1 MIPAIFGCAGPQPS
15 AAEREFF
22 RAVRPLGFIL
32 FGRNVESPDQVR
44 RLTAALRDSVAAAD
58 APILID
64 QEGGRVARLR
74 PPHWRHP
81 PPAATFGALHAR
93 DPAAAREAAR
103 LNAYLIGA
111 EAAALGIDTICAPV
125 LDVPAPG
132 SHDIVG
138 DRAFARDPAIV
149 AELGRETLRGLGEAG
164 LRGTIKH
171 IPGHG
176 RARADSHLELP
187 VVEASAQDLAA
198 SDFAPFKALAGEADW
213 AMTAHVLYPAL
224 DPAAPATLS
233 AAVVGNTIRGAIGF
247 AGLILT
253 DDLSMKALGGDFALR
268 TRRAFA
274 AGCDVALHCN
284 GDPEEMRA
292 VALAAAPHAVDRA
305 DFMRRRLSRPLTRVA
320 RDAAAARNR
329 LAALLGG
336 VA

>member
-1 MIPAIFGCAGPQPS
+1 MIPAILGCAGTELLP
-15 AAEREFF
+15 AERDFF
-22 RAVRPLGFIL
+22 RAERPLGFIL
-32 FGRNVESPDQVR
+32 FARNVATPDQVR
-44 RLTAALRDSVAAAD
+44 RLTAGLRASVEAAD
-58 APILID
+58 APVLID
-64 QEGGRVARLR
+64 QEGGRVARLL

-81 PPAATFGALHAR
+81 PPAAMFGALHAR
-93 DPAAAREAAR
+93 DPGAAREAAR

-111 EAAALGIDTICAPV
+111 EAAALGIDTVCAPV
-125 LDVPAPG
+125 LDVPAEG

-138 DRAFARDPAIV
+138 DRAFSRDPAVV
-149 AELGRETLRGLGEAG
+149 AELGRETLAGLGEAG
-164 LRGTIKH
+164 VRGTIKH

-187 VVEASAQDLAA
+187 VVEASAAELAA
-198 SDFAPFKALAGEADW
+198 TDFAPFRSLAAEADW

-233 AAVVGNTIRGAIGF
+233 AKVVAGTIRGAIGF
-247 AGLILT
+247 KGLILT
-253 DDLSMKALGGDFALR
+253 DDLSMKALGGDFAER

-284 GDPEEMRA
+284 GDPGEMRA
-292 VALAAAPHAVDRA
+292 VAQACRARAADRA
-305 DFMRRRLSRPLTRVA
+305 AFMRRHLSRPLVRRA

>member
-1 MIPAIFGCAGPQPS
+1 
-15 AAEREFF
+15 
-22 RAVRPLGFIL
+22 
-32 FGRNVESPDQVR
+32 
-44 RLTAALRDSVAAAD
+44 
-58 APILID
+58 
-64 QEGGRVARLR
+64 
-74 PPHWRHP
+74 
-81 PPAATFGALHAR
+81 
-93 DPAAAREAAR
+93 
-103 LNAYLIGA
+103 
-111 EAAALGIDTICAPV
+111 
-125 LDVPAPG
+125 
-132 SHDIVG
+132 
-138 DRAFARDPAIV
+138 
-149 AELGRETLRGLGEAG
+149 
-164 LRGTIKH
+164 
-171 IPGHG
+171 
-176 RARADSHLELP
+176 
-187 VVEASAQDLAA
+187 
-198 SDFAPFKALAGEADW
+198 
-213 AMTAHVLYPAL
+213 
-224 DPAAPATLS
+224 LS